1 VEIFRALTNLLPL
14 AALLNLLTVSGSGG
28 VEPMIAL
35 ALGTTA
41 LSLVFVIPRFVREL
55 AAVDRRVTAARSL
68 PSGPRR
74 SLPA

>member
-1 VEIFRALTNLLPL
+1 
-14 AALLNLLTVSGSGG
+14 
-28 VEPMIAL
+28 MIAL

-55 AAVDRRVTAARSL
+55 AAVNRRVAAASVL